1 MSANAAPFP
10 GPLFTDLYE
19 LTMAAAF
26 HAEGHN
32 PQATFS
38 LFIRPPRQGN
48 PWGYLVAAGLEE
60 VLDALEGFCFSDE
73 DRAYLKA
80 TGLFKDDFVEML
92 AGLRFTGSVHA
103 MPEGT
108 ICFPNEP
115 LLEIT
120 APIIEAQ
127 LLETYL
133 INTMGLATLL
143 TTKACRCVAVA
154 RGRSLIDFS
163 LRRTQGSAAGMAAAR
178 GAYLAGFAATSN
190 VMAGKR
196 YGIPLAGTMAHSFVQ
211 AFDGEAAAFEAYA
224 RSFPERTILLIDTY
238 DTLAGADKALDLA
251 RELRKTGRP
260 GLVGVRLDSGDMVS
274 LSRAIRERFDAAGF
288 PEVQIFASSGFDEFR
303 IASDLAAGAAIDA
316 FGVGTRVGVSA
327 DRPYLDLVYKL
338 EALEERPIR
347 KLSSGKATLAGAKQ
361 VYRRLDGEGR
371 FDRDWL
377 GCRDEAMEATQP
389 LLKLVM
395 RAGRR
400 CAPAPN
406 LDAQRVHLADQMKA
420 LPDIYKV
427 IKGAKTYP
435 LRITPRLK
443 ALQYIA
449 DDGK

>member
-26 HAEGHN
+26 HAQGHN

-38 LFIRPPRQGN
+38 LFVRPSRRGD

-60 VLDALEGFCFSDE
+60 VLDALEGFSFSDE

-92 AGLRFTGSVHA
+92 AGLRFSGSVHA
-103 MPEGT
+103 LPEGT

-115 LLEIT
+115 LMEIT
-120 APIIEAQ
+120 APLIEAQ
-127 LLETYL
+127 LLETYV

-143 TTKACRCVAVA
+143 TTKACRCVQVA
-154 RGRSLIDFS
+154 AGRPLIDFS

-178 GAYLAGFAATSN
+178 ATYLAGFAATSN

-211 AFDGEAAAFEAYA
+211 AFDDEAAAFEVYA

-238 DTLAGADKALDLA
+238 DTLAGADKALALA
-251 RELRKTGRP
+251 RKLGKTRRP
-260 GLVGVRLDSGDMVS
+260 GIVGVRLDSGDMVS

-288 PEVQIFASSGFDEFR
+288 PEVQIFASSGFDEYK

-338 EALEERPIR
+338 VALEARPIR
-347 KLSSGKATLAGAKQ
+347 KLSSGKVTLAGAKQ
-361 VYRRLDGEGR
+361 VYRRLDGEGH
-371 FDRDWL
+371 FVGDWL
-377 GCRDEAMEATQP
+377 GCRDEAVEEGQP
-389 LLKLVM
+389 LLKPVM
-395 RAGRR
+395 GTGRR
-400 CAPAPN
+400 CAPAPD

-420 LPDIYKV
+420 LPDIYKG
-427 IKGAKTYP
+427 IEGAETYP
-435 LRITPRLK
+435 VQTTHGLD
-443 ALQYIA
+443 ALQESA
-449 DDGK
+449 PKP